1 MMKSKARNRNRLKR
15 GATLFEVV
23 IASGISTVVMYSLVL
38 TLLSGS
44 GSWIKGQSKIDV
56 DVSSQQSLRAITVEL
71 REAMAVSIVDD
82 GKTVEYR
89 LPKKENGEYKVPA
102 EWDGVERKIKYIP
115 NSKSVTKV
123 ADNDTTVLCTGVY
136 PNDPKTGTAYKV
148 FTAGAGAMTRDVT
161 IMLVLSAGEG
171 SASAEKSRIRETIY
185 LRNVPSLTR

>member
-1 MMKSKARNRNRLKR
+1 M
-15 GATLFEVV
+15 FEVV
-23 IASGISTVVMYSLVL
+23 IASGISTFVMYSLVL

-71 REAMAVSIVDD
+71 REAMSVNIVDD

-102 EWDGVERKIKYIP
+102 EWDGVERKLKF
-115 NSKSVTKV
+115 NTNAKTVTKV
-123 ADNDTTVLCTGVY
+123 ADATTTVLCTGVY
-136 PNDPKTGTAYKV
+136 ATDPKTGTGYKV
-148 FTAGAGAMTRDVT
+148 FTPGAGAITRDVT
-161 IMLVLSAGEG
+161 IMLVLAAGEG
-171 SASAEKSRIRETIY
+171 SSSSEKSRIRETIY